1 MDSWQAIA
9 DPSRRQ
15 ILVLL
20 SQRGEVTAGE
30 IAENF
35 TSTRSAI
42 SQHLAVL
49 RAAGLV
55 SMTAQGRRRLYRLHL
70 PALQEVRSQIE
81 SFWTQELDTLAQE
94 ATAIA
99 DQRNPGHDRKT
110 AR

>member
-9 DPSRRQ
+9 DPSRRE

-20 SQRGEVTAGE
+20 SQRSELTAGE
-30 IAENF
+30 IAANF

-49 RAAGLV
+49 RVAGLV
-55 SMTAQGRRRLYRLHL
+55 SMTAQGRRRIYRLEL

-81 SFWTQELDTLAQE
+81 AFWTQELDTLTQE
-94 ATAIA
+94 ASAIA
-99 DQRNPGHDRKT
+99 EQRNTSHDRKT
-110 AR
+110 AC